1 VAATNRL
8 RLSALLA
15 WPTVATL
22 LLTVVPLV
30 MLLRISVAPTDI
42 TAPWGSGYSW
52 AAYRS
57 LMDTDAGRSLLQSL
71 QMALIVAAL
80 STLLGYPLTYFIT
93 RMPQRPQVAWMVFLL
108 ATLTLSDVLI
118 AFAWQVMLSKRIGVS
133 KLLVMLNLMS
143 QPDSLTPSVGAVIAC
158 LVYLVMPFTV
168 LTLYPTLADLE
179 PALVEAARTMGA
191 SPGRAFW
198 TVVLPA
204 TRAPTVMAFVLAIVL
219 TLGSYVPPIALGR
232 PEHWPMSVLIG
243 NAALAGHDL
252 PRAAAMSVVLL
263 IFTVLLAWVALRA
276 QRRRAIK

>member
-1 VAATNRL
+1 VPATNRF
-8 RLSALLA
+8 RLGALLA

-42 TAPWGSGYSW
+42 SAPWGSGYSW

-71 QMALIVAAL
+71 QIALTVGAL

-108 ATLTLSDVLI
+108 ATFTLSDVLI

-133 KLLVMLNLMS
+133 KLLVMLDLMS
-143 QPDSLTPSVGAVIAC
+143 RPDSLTPSVGAVTAC
-158 LVYLVMPFTV
+158 LVYLVIPFTV

-204 TRAPTVMAFVLAIVL
+204 TRAPTVVAFVLAIVL

-243 NAALAGHDL
+243 SAALAGHDL

-263 IFTVLLAWVALRA
+263 IFTVLLAWVSLRA